1 MGRGILPLTNTQPI
15 KIMKNINTETIS
27 DLLCDAQDVRNALR
41 FAQGNLLHEPKDN
54 DGTDITI
61 GDCLDNIIETLE
73 EIRK

>member
-1 MGRGILPLTNTQPI
+1 MT
-15 KIMKNINTETIS
+15 INTETIS

-41 FAQGNLLHEPKDN
+41 FAQGDLLNEPKDN